1 MEHTKCY
8 TSDKPLCSI
17 RVHFIFLCL
26 LLMGCGGSKKENK
39 SNKNPVQASTSEKDV
54 KQEDRDVILFFG
66 NSITA
71 GYQLDM
77 DQAFPAL
84 LQNRIDSL
92 GLNFHCINAGLS
104 GETSAGGKSRIDWVL
119 RTVPDIFFLELGA
132 NDGLRGL
139 PLEETPKNLQSIIDQ
154 VRTVNP
160 EVKIIIAGMMVP
172 PNLGQDYITQFQNI
186 FPELA
191 ENNDATLIPFI
202 LEGVAGNRELNLG
215 DGIHPTPEGHA
226 IVADLVWKYLQPLLD
241 Q

>member
-1 MEHTKCY
+1 MKKYATQ
-8 TSDKPLCSI
+8 
-17 RVHFIFLCL
+17 LCL
-26 LLMGCGGSKKENK
+26 ILVIACSPSSTNDTKEAQPK
-39 SNKNPVQASTSEKDV
+39 ATVKEQSTEVTEKE
-54 KQEDRDVILFFG
+54 KTILFFG

-84 LQNRIDSL
+84 IQNKIDSL
-92 GLNFHCINAGLS
+92 GLNFKSINAGLS

-139 PLEETPKNLQSIIDQ
+139 PLEETPKNLQAIIDQ
-154 VRTVNP
+154 VKAANP

-172 PNLGQDYITQFQNI
+172 PNLGEDYTSKFHSI

-191 ENNDATLIPFI
+191 EANQAVCIPFL
-202 LEGVAGNRELNLG
+202 LEGVAGNPELNLA
-215 DGIHPTPEGHA
+215 DGIHPTPEGHK
-226 IVADLVWKYLQPLLD
+226 IIADMVWGYLEPMVL
-241 Q
+241 